1 MDKQSYG
8 WDFFESLY
16 KNTLQKG
23 ETFSEEMGLEIQTE
37 LNKMFNQYKEWL
49 NNKEKNEINDK

>member
-1 MDKQSYG
+1 MDKQTYG

-23 ETFSEEMGLEIQTE
+23 ETFSEEMGSEIQKE
-37 LNKMFNQYKEWL
+37 LNKMINQYKEWL
-49 NNKEKNEINDK
+49 NNKEK